1 MAGSRGATVLVVQHE
16 DAAPAGWFGEHLEAA
31 GLRLEVC
38 RPYAGD
44 DLPPL
49 TSYAGLVVL
58 GGAMDSWDDEATPW
72 LPGVRALVRDAAST
86 RTPALG
92 ICLGHQLA
100 GLALGG
106 TVERNP
112 GGATV
117 GLQPVGWLP
126 EAETDPLT
134 SAATGARTVAHWNSD
149 VMTEPPRG
157 AVVLARSADG
167 AVQVARLS
175 DSVWGVQ
182 CHPEVDAAIVR
193 LWVEEELPRV
203 ADEPSR
209 GPLNRYVADME
220 EQEADLR
227 AQWTPLA
234 DAFARLVRNGVTD
247 GVGQP

>member
-1 MAGSRGATVLVVQHE
+1 VAESRGATVLVVQHE
-16 DAAPAGWFGEHLEAA
+16 DAAPAGWFGDHLEAA
-31 GLRLEVC
+31 GLRLDVC

-49 TSYAGLVVL
+49 ASYDGLVVL

-86 RTPALG
+86 STPALG

-106 TVERNP
+106 TVERSP

-126 EAETDPLT
+126 EAEHDPLT
-134 SAATGARTVAHWNSD
+134 GSATGATTVAHWNSD
-149 VMTEPPRG
+149 VMTEPPHG

-167 AVQVARLS
+167 AIQVARLAET
-175 DSVWGVQ
+175 VWGVQ
-182 CHPEVDAAIVR
+182 CHPEVDGAIVR

-220 EQEADLR
+220 ERQAELQ
-227 AQWTPLA
+227 AQWAPWA
-234 DAFARLVRNGVTD
+234 DSFARLVQAGVTE
-247 GVGQP
+247 GVDRP